1 MDTHQ
6 RSEQT
11 KQAVLRA
18 DIVIVFAWS
27 STKRKRRQKN
37 LRGRTANAAPPAAP
51 AAGRARVRGALES
64 QVGRTHQNQ
73 NQMKIMQNH
82 SLHRT
87 WLLHAGA
94 GN

>member
-37 LRGRTANAAPPAAP
+37 LRGRTANAAPRR
-51 AAGRARVRGALES
+51 AGRARGSAARSSRKSAA
-64 QVGRTHQNQ
+64 HI
-73 NQMKIMQNH
+73 KIK
-82 SLHRT
+82 T
-87 WLLHAGA
+87 K
-94 GN
+94 